1 MTNEEAIVHL
11 ISSESGH
18 CVEIFGLNICQMD
31 DLTYAVFYDNE
42 ESTNRNF
49 ELSFTDPLEA
59 AKVFESKR
67 KEMKMGFEFER
78 VVKNG

>member
-11 ISSESGH
+11 ISSKSGH
-18 CVEIFGLNICQMD
+18 CVEIFGLNVCQMD
-31 DLTYAVFYDNE
+31 DLTYAVFYNDE
-42 ESTNRNF
+42 NRNWEF
-49 ELSFTDPLEA
+49 SFTDPLEA
-59 AKVFESKR
+59 AKVFEAKR